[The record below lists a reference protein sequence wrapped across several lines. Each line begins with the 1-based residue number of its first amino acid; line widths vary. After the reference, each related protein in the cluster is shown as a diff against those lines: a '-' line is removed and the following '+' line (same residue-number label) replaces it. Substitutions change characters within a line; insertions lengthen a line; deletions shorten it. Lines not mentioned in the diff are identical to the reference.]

1 MSCCDGWCCEC
12 GTPSENQGIAFDVPK
27 RIRRLRALAD
37 GYRKLAKRSNTW
49 GTLRFHD
56 GKNKERARIVAK
68 MRAFKGHVDVQY
80 LADEIERG
88 E

>member
-1 MSCCDGWCCEC
+1 MKFL
-12 GTPSENQGIAFDVPK
+12 SETVQER

-37 GYRKLAKRSNTW
+37 GYRAIVKHARRGYLDVLIGPYVIGARA
-49 GTLRFHD
+49 D
-56 GKNKERARIVAK
+56 ERARIVAK